1 MIRIEELLRNFDVAG
16 RVVEIEPEGNGYIN
30 DTFIVILDAGGV
42 EDRVVLQRINQA
54 VFTRPQDVMG
64 NLRQITEHCH
74 RKINRDAGRYAEQ
87 GRHWQLT
94 HIIPTRD
101 GRDFFEDERGNVW
114 RCLTYIGGARAY
126 ATVQSDR
133 HAEECGLAVGHFL
146 SLVSDMDPARLRQTI
161 PGFHVTSEYLRQ
173 FDAAPKDGLDPALAR
188 FVDERRETATLLE
201 RAETNGEL
209 TRRVIHGDPRINN
222 ILIGDADGQ
231 AMAMIDL
238 DTSCGGLV
246 QMDVGDAVRSICNPA
261 GEDYR
266 ALADVSFKT
275 DVFEAFMRGFMRE
288 VRGFLTSA
296 DVEYLYPAIRILPFE
311 LGLRFLTDH
320 LNGDRYFKVPQH
332 GQNLHRAIGQFRLCE
347 LIEKSEAEIRKTI
360 ERNDEV

>member
-1 MIRIEELLRNFDVAG
+1 MIRIEELIRNFDVAG
-16 RVVEIEPEGNGYIN
+16 RVVEIESEGNGYIN
-30 DTFIVILDAGGV
+30 DTFVVTLDGA
-42 EDRVVLQRINQA
+42 EDRVVLQRVNQT

-101 GRDFFEDERGNVW
+101 GLDFFEDERGNVW

-188 FVDERRETATLLE
+188 FVDERREAATLLE
-201 RAETNGEL
+201 RAEANGEL

-246 QMDVGDAVRSICNPA
+246 QMDVGDAVRSICNPS

-266 ALADVSFKT
+266 ELADVRFKT
-275 DVFEAFMRGFMRE
+275 DVFGAFMLGFMRE
-288 VRGFLTSA
+288 ARAFLTPA
-296 DVEYLYPAIRILPFE
+296 DIECLYPAIRILPFE
-311 LGLRFLTDH
+311 LGLRFLSDH

-360 ERNDEV
+360 ERNDDV